1 MKNITKSLLIKGV
14 LLISLA
20 FVINLANAME
30 INQYTG
36 NIGLQELSDQ
46 QIMQLLDLLLAQEDE
61 MRPSGRHGPIVQQE
75 DPAAESDTGTTEDPV
90 AAETER
96 PLSPAEIKWQENLE
110 AVKNYLLDKRA
121 AEDKSNGITKYKQ
134 NDTNTFNYTFQDYAL
149 YNDIRLFGHAF
160 LYGANSTNY
169 ASNSTNCFN
178 NLLNL
183 A

>member
-1 MKNITKSLLIKGV
+1 MKNFTKSLLIKGV

-20 FVINLANAME
+20 FVLNLTNAME
-30 INQYTG
+30 INQYKG
-36 NIGLQELSDQ
+36 IGGLHELSDQ
-46 QIMQLLDLLLAQEDE
+46 EIMRLLDQLLVEE
-61 MRPSGRHGPIVQQE
+61 EEVRPSGRHGPIVQQV
-75 DPAAESDTGTTEDPV
+75 DPTAGSDPGIPV

-96 PLSPAEIKWQENLE
+96 PLSPAELKWQVNLE
-110 AVKNYLLDKRA
+110 AVRAYLSDKRA
-121 AEDKSNGITKYKQ
+121 AQDAIINGSKYKQ
-134 NDTNTFNYTFQDYAL
+134 NGTNMFNYTFQDYAL
-149 YNDIRLFGHAF
+149 YDDIRLFGHAF